1 MGATVILYPTDNGVA
16 MTQPVDLTIPILEL
30 ARGTT
35 PAGVPF
41 ILVDET
47 ELPDGNYFEAW
58 SADFSEPDGYG
69 IGPEA
74 WAIEREN
81 AAIVA
86 ATDASAAVLD
96 AAEENAQKQQAENA
110 RLAAALA
117 AAEQQHAA
125 LQEQLTSTPFVID
138 TAQLAI
144 DMQESLLSNVLP
156 PPPAPMPPPSTI
168 TVSPTAVPLR
178 NNPTPDSNN

>member
-1 MGATVILYPTDNGVA
+1 MGATVILYPTDSGVA
-16 MTQPVDLTIPILEL
+16 LTRPVNTEIPVLEL

-41 ILVDET
+41 ILVDEN
-47 ELPDGNYFEAW
+47 ELPDDAYFDAW

-69 IGPEA
+69 IGLEA
-74 WAIEREN
+74 WQQEKEN
-81 AAIVA
+81 AAIVDDTDA
-86 ATDASAAVLD
+86 ATLLHWTAEINSQLYQAANAQL
-96 AAEENAQKQQAENA
+96 AAE
-110 RLAAALA
+110 LAAAA
-117 AAEQQHAA
+117 QQHAA
-125 LQEQLTSTPFVID
+125 LQEQLNSTPFVID
-138 TAQLAI
+138 TAQLAA

-178 NNPTPDSNN
+178 NDPTPDGNN